1 MSVLI
6 FSSLL
11 IKLTRILSHDGH
23 RLEPTARDQSS
34 GTSPFP
40 FLVFMGLTRQAYF
53 WTSLTFAPLS
63 CTFPRVPSW
72 FIFPCTQPVA
82 RGGSPSG
89 PAILIFCI
97 WFPVHSFTVRRP
109 PLSLHHL
116 RTADTSVFA
125 DVFSVSCSPQ
135 DPSPPCWSSAASQ
148 VFLLWY
154 MLSLS
159 FSPLT
164 WTWNQSLLYFFLFLP
179 EGPFLPCFS

>member
-1 MSVLI
+1 MMDI
-6 FSSLL
+6 GWNPLL
-11 IKLTRILSHDGH
+11 VISPQGL
-23 RLEPTARDQSS
+23 
-34 GTSPFP
+34 SPFP
-40 FLVFMGLTRQAYF
+40 FLVFMGRLTRQAYF

-109 PLSLHHL
+109 HFLSIIWGLQTRVSLLMCFPSPVLHKIHL
-116 RTADTSVFA
+116 
-125 DVFSVSCSPQ
+125 
-135 DPSPPCWSSAASQ
+135 PPCWSSAASQ

-159 FSPLT
+159 FPSHL
-164 WTWNQSLLYFFLFLP
+164 NLKSVFALFLSISS
-179 EGPFLPCFS
+179 ERSFLPCFS